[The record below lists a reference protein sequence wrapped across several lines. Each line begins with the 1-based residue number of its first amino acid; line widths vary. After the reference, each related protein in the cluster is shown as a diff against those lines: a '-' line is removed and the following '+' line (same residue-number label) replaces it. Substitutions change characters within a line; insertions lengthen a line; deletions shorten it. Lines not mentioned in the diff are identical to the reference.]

1 MINLKV
7 LCDFVCRCLEQ
18 AHGDK
23 MASIAFP
30 ALGTGFLGYNPLD
43 SATTMLQCLATFDSM
58 NTDTTLKE
66 IIFVIYNKGQ
76 EWKHIKKVSALCR
89 GAILVKHNLV
99 YQTVSSM
106 A

>member
-1 MINLKV
+1 MFESLKV

-58 NTDTTLKE
+58 NSKTTLKE

-76 EWKHIKKVSALCR
+76 EWKHIKQVSALCS
-89 GAILVKHNLV
+89 GAFSVKNRLA
-99 YQTVSSM
+99 Y
-106 A
+106 